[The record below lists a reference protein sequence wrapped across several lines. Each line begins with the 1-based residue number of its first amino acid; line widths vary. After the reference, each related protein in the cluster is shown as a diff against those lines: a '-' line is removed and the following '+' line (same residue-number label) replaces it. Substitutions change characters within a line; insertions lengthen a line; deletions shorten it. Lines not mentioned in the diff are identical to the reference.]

1 MDKEKKI
8 PPSLADKL
16 KSLGVKV
23 GAKERPRPKLAD
35 RVPIEDVVKGD
46 YRQTRYGESF
56 VYEQRYPLN
65 HLHGNISLRPTPIP
79 AILAEWAKD
88 ARISEMP
95 IEKFIF
101 FDTETSG
108 LAGGTGTYAFM
119 VGAGRF
125 EGDEFVLAQF
135 FLRDPSEEPAMLEAL
150 AEFVA
155 PCEILVSYN
164 GKSFDAPLL
173 QTRYR
178 LHDMPIPFEGY
189 AHLDLLHLARRLWRD
204 RLASRTLQS
213 IEKHILGVGRT
224 SEEVPGYEIPYLYF
238 DYLRDRD
245 ATSMKGVFY
254 HNEIDILSL
263 AALLNHAGMMLANP
277 FGENV
282 EHSLDVIAIAKLLED
297 LHRWDEAAHLY
308 EHGLQGDPSTGSG
321 QRLPEEDFAR
331 AVKRLSILQRRRG
344 DIAEAVKWWEQAA
357 REGHIYAQ
365 VELAKHYEHRVKD
378 FDKAK
383 EYTQTAVNFVEEN
396 DFPAYERTHW
406 VDELSH
412 RLKRLDRKIGKV

>member
-1 MDKEKKI
+1 MDEEKKV
-8 PPSLADKL
+8 PLSLADKL

-23 GAKERPRPKLAD
+23 GAMDRPRPKLAD
-35 RVPIEDVVKGD
+35 RTLIESVVPGD
-46 YRQTRYGESF
+46 YLQTRYGESF
-56 VYEQRYPLN
+56 VYEKRFPLN
-65 HLHGNISLRPTPIP
+65 HLHGHIPLYPITLP
-79 AILAEWAKD
+79 EILAIWAKD
-88 ARISEMP
+88 KRIGEMP
-95 IEKFIF
+95 ISKFLF

-125 EGDEFVLAQF
+125 EGDEFILAQF

-150 AEFVA
+150 AGFIA
-155 PCEILVSYN
+155 PCEVLVSYN

-204 RLASRTLQS
+204 RLSSRTLQS
-213 IEKHILGVGRT
+213 IEEHILGVTRT
-224 SEEVPGYEIPYLYF
+224 SEEVPGYEIPYIYF

-245 ATSMKGVFY
+245 ATPMKGVFY

-263 AALLNHAGMMLANP
+263 ATLLNHASTMLADP
-277 FGENV
+277 FGESMQ
-282 EHSLDVIAIAKLLED
+282 HSLDIISIAKLLED

-308 EHGLQGDPSTGSG
+308 EHGLQGE
-321 QRLPEEDFAR
+321 LPEEDFAR

-344 DIAEAVKWWEQAA
+344 DIDEAVKWWEQAA
-357 REGHIYAQ
+357 EEGHIYAH

-378 FDKAK
+378 LGKAQ
-383 EYTQTAVNFVEEN
+383 EYAHTAMKFVNGN
-396 DFPAYERTHW
+396 DFPAYAKIHW
-406 VDELSH
+406 KEELAH
-412 RLKRLDRKIGKV
+412 RLERLGRKIEKQNK